1 MEKFKSQI
9 NLIEIEIDKYINSLG
24 DNSIYDSVKYFLKLP
39 SKRVRPLFTLLT
51 NALYNNNH
59 SFAIP
64 AALSNEM
71 FHNFTL
77 LHDDIM
83 DSSKKRR
90 GFDTVHE
97 KWNVNQAIL
106 SGDSILIM
114 ATKFLDFYESKI
126 QKDLLKLFN
135 STALEVCEGQQLDM
149 EFENKINIDFDDYID
164 MITKKTSVLIAS
176 SIKMGGIINELDKDE
191 LNRLYDIGLNLGIAF
206 QIQDDYLDLFGDE
219 KIIGKKVGL
228 DVINN
233 KKTALHH
240 LFVNQASKTELSK
253 YQDYMLLKNHDEKVR
268 KIKSLFSDNNTDKSL
283 KNLVEDYSNKADS
296 IIQKLTPE
304 FDQRPN
310 LILLSDFLLKSDI
323 QQIVD
328 NLKDVSHKFSG
339 KTVLLTGGRGFLGR
353 YFMEIFNELNETVL
367 EDKVADQIAKQ
378 MNVCTQQ
385 PESLTNHLG
394 QLP

>member
-24 DNSIYDSVKYFLKLP
+24 GNSIYDSVKYFLKLP

-51 NALYNNNH
+51 NALYNNDH

-114 ATKFLDFYESKI
+114 ATKFLDFYDSKI

-149 EFENKINIDFDDYID
+149 EFENRIDIDFDDYID

-176 SIKMGGIINELDKDE
+176 STKMGGIINKLEKGE
-191 LNRLYDIGLNLGIAF
+191 LNHLYDIGLNLGIAF

-240 LFVNQASKTELSK
+240 LFVNKASKTELSK
-253 YQDYMLLKNHDEKVR
+253 YQDYKLLKNHDEKVE

-283 KNLVEDYSNKADS
+283 KNLVEDYSIKADS

-304 FDQRPN
+304 FDKRPN
-310 LILLSDFLLKSDI
+310 LILLSEFLLKR
-323 QQIVD
+323 
-328 NLKDVSHKFSG
+328 N
-339 KTVLLTGGRGFLGR
+339 
-353 YFMEIFNELNETVL
+353 Y
-367 EDKVADQIAKQ
+367 
-378 MNVCTQQ
+378 
-385 PESLTNHLG
+385 
-394 QLP
+394 

>member
-106 SGDSILIM
+106 SGDSMLIM
-114 ATKFLDFYESKI
+114 ATKFLDFYDSKI

-135 STALEVCEGQQLDM
+135 STALEVCEGQQLDI
-149 EFENKINIDFDDYID
+149 EFENKSDIDFDDYID

-191 LNRLYDIGLNLGIAF
+191 LNCLYDIGLNLGIAF

-240 LFVNQASKTELSK
+240 LFVNKASKTELSK
-253 YQDYMLLKNHDEKVR
+253 YQDYMLLKNNDEKVE
-268 KIKSLFSDNNTDKSL
+268 KIKSLLSKNNTDKSL

-296 IIQKLTPE
+296 IIQNLNPE
-304 FDQRPN
+304 FDKRPN
-310 LILLSDFLLKSDI
+310 LILLSEFLLKR
-323 QQIVD
+323 
-328 NLKDVSHKFSG
+328 N
-339 KTVLLTGGRGFLGR
+339 
-353 YFMEIFNELNETVL
+353 Y
-367 EDKVADQIAKQ
+367 
-378 MNVCTQQ
+378 
-385 PESLTNHLG
+385 
-394 QLP
+394 

>member
-51 NALYNNNH
+51 NALYNKDH

-106 SGDSILIM
+106 SGDSMLIM
-114 ATKFLDFYESKI
+114 ATKFLDFYDSKI

-135 STALEVCEGQQLDM
+135 STALEVCEGQQLDI
-149 EFENKINIDFDDYID
+149 EFENKTDIDFDDYVD

-176 SIKMGGIINELDKDE
+176 SIKMGGIINELEKDE
-191 LNRLYDIGLNLGIAF
+191 LNCLYDIGLNLGIAF

-240 LFVNQASKTELSK
+240 LFVNKASKTELSK
-253 YQDYMLLKNHDEKVR
+253 YQDYMLLKNHDEKVE
-268 KIKSLFSDNNTDKSL
+268 KIKSLFSNNNTDKSL
-283 KNLVEDYSNKADS
+283 KILVEDYSNKADS
-296 IIQKLTPE
+296 IIQKLNPE

-310 LILLSDFLLKSDI
+310 LILLSEFLLKR
-323 QQIVD
+323 
-328 NLKDVSHKFSG
+328 N
-339 KTVLLTGGRGFLGR
+339 
-353 YFMEIFNELNETVL
+353 Y
-367 EDKVADQIAKQ
+367 
-378 MNVCTQQ
+378 
-385 PESLTNHLG
+385 
-394 QLP
+394 

>member
-191 LNRLYDIGLNLGIAF
+191 LNCLYDIGLNLGIAF

-240 LFVNQASKTELSK
+240 LFVNKASKTELSK
-253 YQDYMLLKNHDEKVR
+253 YQDYMLLKNNYEKVE
-268 KIKSLFSDNNTDKSL
+268 KIKSLLSKNNTDKSL

-310 LILLSDFLLKSDI
+310 LILLSEFLLKR
-323 QQIVD
+323 
-328 NLKDVSHKFSG
+328 N
-339 KTVLLTGGRGFLGR
+339 
-353 YFMEIFNELNETVL
+353 Y
-367 EDKVADQIAKQ
+367 
-378 MNVCTQQ
+378 
-385 PESLTNHLG
+385 
-394 QLP
+394 

>member
-106 SGDSILIM
+106 AGDSMLIM
-114 ATKFLDFYESKI
+114 ATKFLDFYDSKI

-149 EFENKINIDFDDYID
+149 EFENKIDIDFDDYID

-176 SIKMGGIINELDKDE
+176 STEMGGIINKIDKAE

-206 QIQDDYLDLFGDE
+206 QIQDDYLDLFGNE
-219 KIIGKKVGL
+219 KIIGKKVGQ
-228 DVINN
+228 DVVNN

-240 LFVNQASKTELSK
+240 LFVNEASKTELSK
-253 YQDYMLLKNHDEKVR
+253 YQDYMLLKNHDEKVE
-268 KIKSLFSDNNTDKSL
+268 KIRSLFSDNNTDKSL

-296 IIQKLTPE
+296 IIQKLKPE

-310 LILLSDFLLKSDI
+310 LILLSEFLLKR
-323 QQIVD
+323 
-328 NLKDVSHKFSG
+328 N
-339 KTVLLTGGRGFLGR
+339 
-353 YFMEIFNELNETVL
+353 Y
-367 EDKVADQIAKQ
+367 
-378 MNVCTQQ
+378 
-385 PESLTNHLG
+385 
-394 QLP
+394 

>member
-24 DNSIYDSVKYFLKLP
+24 SNSIYDSVKYFLKLP

-51 NALYNNNH
+51 NALYNNDH

-106 SGDSILIM
+106 SGDSMLIM
-114 ATKFLDFYESKI
+114 ATKFLDFYDSKI

-149 EFENKINIDFDDYID
+149 EFENKIDIDFDDYVD

-176 SIKMGGIINELDKDE
+176 SIKMAGIINELDKDE
-191 LNRLYDIGLNLGIAF
+191 LNCLYDIGLNLGIAF

-240 LFVNQASKTELSK
+240 LFVNKASKTELTK
-253 YQDYMLLKNHDEKVR
+253 YQDYMLLKNNDEKVE
-268 KIKSLFSDNNTDKSL
+268 KIKSLLSKNKTDKSL

-296 IIQKLTPE
+296 IIQKLTSE
-304 FDQRPN
+304 FDQRSN
-310 LILLSDFLLKSDI
+310 LILLSEFLLKR
-323 QQIVD
+323 
-328 NLKDVSHKFSG
+328 N
-339 KTVLLTGGRGFLGR
+339 
-353 YFMEIFNELNETVL
+353 Y
-367 EDKVADQIAKQ
+367 
-378 MNVCTQQ
+378 
-385 PESLTNHLG
+385 
-394 QLP
+394 

>member
-51 NALYNNNH
+51 NALYNNDH

-106 SGDSILIM
+106 SGDSMLIM
-114 ATKFLDFYESKI
+114 ATKFLDFYDSKI

-149 EFENKINIDFDDYID
+149 EFENKIDIDFDDYID

-191 LNRLYDIGLNLGIAF
+191 LNCLYDIGLNLGIAF
-206 QIQDDYLDLFGDE
+206 QIQDDYLDLFGNE

-253 YQDYMLLKNHDEKVR
+253 YQDYMLLKNNDEKVE
-268 KIKSLFSDNNTDKSL
+268 KIKSLLSKNNTDKSL

-310 LILLSDFLLKSDI
+310 LILLSEFLLKR
-323 QQIVD
+323 
-328 NLKDVSHKFSG
+328 N
-339 KTVLLTGGRGFLGR
+339 
-353 YFMEIFNELNETVL
+353 Y
-367 EDKVADQIAKQ
+367 
-378 MNVCTQQ
+378 
-385 PESLTNHLG
+385 
-394 QLP
+394 

>member
-106 SGDSILIM
+106 SGDSMLIM
-114 ATKFLDFYESKI
+114 ATKFLDFYDSKI

-135 STALEVCEGQQLDM
+135 STALEVCEGQQLDI
-149 EFENKINIDFDDYID
+149 EFENKTDIDFDDYVD

-191 LNRLYDIGLNLGIAF
+191 LNCLYDIGLNLGIAF

-219 KIIGKKVGL
+219 KMIGKKVGL

-253 YQDYMLLKNHDEKVR
+253 YQDYMLLKNHDEKVK

-304 FDQRPN
+304 FDQRLN
-310 LILLSDFLLKSDI
+310 FILLSEFLLKR
-323 QQIVD
+323 
-328 NLKDVSHKFSG
+328 N
-339 KTVLLTGGRGFLGR
+339 
-353 YFMEIFNELNETVL
+353 Y
-367 EDKVADQIAKQ
+367 
-378 MNVCTQQ
+378 
-385 PESLTNHLG
+385 
-394 QLP
+394 

>member
-114 ATKFLDFYESKI
+114 ATKFLDFYDSKI

-191 LNRLYDIGLNLGIAF
+191 LNCLYDIGLNLGIAF

-240 LFVNQASKTELSK
+240 LFVNKASKTELSK
-253 YQDYMLLKNHDEKVR
+253 YQDYMLLKNNYEKVE
-268 KIKSLFSDNNTDKSL
+268 KIKSLLSKNNTDKSL

-310 LILLSDFLLKSDI
+310 LILLSEFLLKR
-323 QQIVD
+323 
-328 NLKDVSHKFSG
+328 N
-339 KTVLLTGGRGFLGR
+339 
-353 YFMEIFNELNETVL
+353 Y
-367 EDKVADQIAKQ
+367 
-378 MNVCTQQ
+378 
-385 PESLTNHLG
+385 
-394 QLP
+394 

>member
-51 NALYNNNH
+51 NALYNNDY

-106 SGDSILIM
+106 SGDSMLIM

-149 EFENKINIDFDDYID
+149 EFENKIDIDFDDYID

-176 SIKMGGIINELDKDE
+176 SVKMGGIINELDKDE
-191 LNRLYDIGLNLGIAF
+191 LNCLYDIGLNLGIAF

-253 YQDYMLLKNHDEKVR
+253 YQDYMLLKNHDEKVE
-268 KIKSLFSDNNTDKSL
+268 KIKYLFSNNNTDKSL

-304 FDQRPN
+304 FDKRPN
-310 LILLSDFLLKSDI
+310 LILLSEFLLKR
-323 QQIVD
+323 
-328 NLKDVSHKFSG
+328 N
-339 KTVLLTGGRGFLGR
+339 
-353 YFMEIFNELNETVL
+353 Y
-367 EDKVADQIAKQ
+367 
-378 MNVCTQQ
+378 
-385 PESLTNHLG
+385 
-394 QLP
+394 

>member
-24 DNSIYDSVKYFLKLP
+24 GNSIYDSVKYFLKLP

-51 NALYNNNH
+51 NALYNNDH

-149 EFENKINIDFDDYID
+149 EFENKIDIDFDNYID

-191 LNRLYDIGLNLGIAF
+191 LNCLYDIGLNLGIAF

-253 YQDYMLLKNHDEKVR
+253 YQDYMLLKNHDEKVE

-310 LILLSDFLLKSDI
+310 LILLSEFLLKR
-323 QQIVD
+323 
-328 NLKDVSHKFSG
+328 N
-339 KTVLLTGGRGFLGR
+339 
-353 YFMEIFNELNETVL
+353 Y
-367 EDKVADQIAKQ
+367 
-378 MNVCTQQ
+378 
-385 PESLTNHLG
+385 
-394 QLP
+394 

>member
-51 NALYNNNH
+51 NALYNNDH

-106 SGDSILIM
+106 SGDSMLIM
-114 ATKFLDFYESKI
+114 ATKFLDFYDSKI

-149 EFENKINIDFDDYID
+149 EFENKIDINFDDYID

-191 LNRLYDIGLNLGIAF
+191 LNCLYDIGLNLGIAF

-240 LFVNQASKTELSK
+240 LFVNKASKTELSK
-253 YQDYMLLKNHDEKVR
+253 YQDYMLLKNHDEKVK

-304 FDQRPN
+304 FDQRSN
-310 LILLSDFLLKSDI
+310 LILLSEFLLKR
-323 QQIVD
+323 
-328 NLKDVSHKFSG
+328 N
-339 KTVLLTGGRGFLGR
+339 
-353 YFMEIFNELNETVL
+353 Y
-367 EDKVADQIAKQ
+367 
-378 MNVCTQQ
+378 
-385 PESLTNHLG
+385 
-394 QLP
+394 

>member
-51 NALYNNNH
+51 NALYNNDH

-106 SGDSILIM
+106 SGDSMLIM
-114 ATKFLDFYESKI
+114 ATKFLDFYDSKI

-149 EFENKINIDFDDYID
+149 EFENKIDIDFDDYID

-191 LNRLYDIGLNLGIAF
+191 LNCLYDIGLNLGIAF
-206 QIQDDYLDLFGDE
+206 QIQDDYLDLFGNE

-240 LFVNQASKTELSK
+240 LFVNKASKTELSK
-253 YQDYMLLKNHDEKVR
+253 YQDYMLLKNNDEKVE
-268 KIKSLFSDNNTDKSL
+268 KIKSLLSKNKTDKSL

-304 FDQRPN
+304 FDQRSN
-310 LILLSDFLLKSDI
+310 LILLSEFLLKR
-323 QQIVD
+323 
-328 NLKDVSHKFSG
+328 N
-339 KTVLLTGGRGFLGR
+339 
-353 YFMEIFNELNETVL
+353 Y
-367 EDKVADQIAKQ
+367 
-378 MNVCTQQ
+378 
-385 PESLTNHLG
+385 
-394 QLP
+394 

>member
-106 SGDSILIM
+106 SGDSMLIM
-114 ATKFLDFYESKI
+114 ATKFLDFYDSKI

-135 STALEVCEGQQLDM
+135 STALEVCEGQQLDI
-149 EFENKINIDFDDYID
+149 EFEKKTDIDFDDYIE

-176 SIKMGGIINELDKDE
+176 SIKMGGIINQLDSGELDI
-191 LNRLYDIGLNLGIAF
+191 LYDIGLNLGIAF

-219 KIIGKKVGL
+219 KIIGKKVGQ
-228 DVINN
+228 DVVNN

-240 LFVNQASKTELSK
+240 LFVNTASEAQLSK
-253 YQDYMLLKNHDEKVR
+253 YYDYININNDDEKIE
-268 KIKSLFSDNNTDKSL
+268 KIKSLFIGSDVEKSL
-283 KNLVEDYSNKADS
+283 KKLVQEYSNNATSAIESLNPKFSKTSD
-296 IIQKLTPE
+296 
-304 FDQRPN
+304 
-310 LILLSDFLLKSDI
+310 LILLSEFLLKR
-323 QQIVD
+323 
-328 NLKDVSHKFSG
+328 N
-339 KTVLLTGGRGFLGR
+339 
-353 YFMEIFNELNETVL
+353 Y
-367 EDKVADQIAKQ
+367 
-378 MNVCTQQ
+378 
-385 PESLTNHLG
+385 
-394 QLP
+394 

>member
-191 LNRLYDIGLNLGIAF
+191 LNCLYDIGLNLGIAF

-240 LFVNQASKTELSK
+240 LFVNKASKTELSK
-253 YQDYMLLKNHDEKVR
+253 YQDYMLLKNHDEKVK

-310 LILLSDFLLKSDI
+310 LILLSEFLLKR
-323 QQIVD
+323 
-328 NLKDVSHKFSG
+328 N
-339 KTVLLTGGRGFLGR
+339 
-353 YFMEIFNELNETVL
+353 Y
-367 EDKVADQIAKQ
+367 
-378 MNVCTQQ
+378 
-385 PESLTNHLG
+385 
-394 QLP
+394 

>member
-191 LNRLYDIGLNLGIAF
+191 LNCLYDIGLNLGIAF

-240 LFVNQASKTELSK
+240 LFVNKASKTELSK
-253 YQDYMLLKNHDEKVR
+253 YQDYMLLKNNYEKVE
-268 KIKSLFSDNNTDKSL
+268 KIKSLLSKNNTDKSL

-304 FDQRPN
+304 FDQRLN
-310 LILLSDFLLKSDI
+310 FILLSEFLLKR
-323 QQIVD
+323 
-328 NLKDVSHKFSG
+328 N
-339 KTVLLTGGRGFLGR
+339 
-353 YFMEIFNELNETVL
+353 Y
-367 EDKVADQIAKQ
+367 
-378 MNVCTQQ
+378 
-385 PESLTNHLG
+385 
-394 QLP
+394 

>member
-24 DNSIYDSVKYFLKLP
+24 GNSIYDSVKYFLKLP

-51 NALYNNNH
+51 NALYNNDH

-106 SGDSILIM
+106 SGDSMLIM
-114 ATKFLDFYESKI
+114 ATKFLDFYDSEI
-126 QKDLLKLFN
+126 QKDLSKLFN

-149 EFENKINIDFDDYID
+149 EFENKIDIDFDDYID

-176 SIKMGGIINELDKDE
+176 SIKMGGIINELDQDE
-191 LNRLYDIGLNLGIAF
+191 LNCLYDIGLNLGIAF

-228 DVINN
+228 DIINN

-240 LFVNQASKTELSK
+240 LFVNKASKTELTK
-253 YQDYMLLKNHDEKVR
+253 YQDYMLLKNNDEKVE
-268 KIKSLFSDNNTDKSL
+268 KIKSLLSKNKTDKSL

-296 IIQKLTPE
+296 IIQNLNPE

-310 LILLSDFLLKSDI
+310 LILLSEFLLKR
-323 QQIVD
+323 
-328 NLKDVSHKFSG
+328 N
-339 KTVLLTGGRGFLGR
+339 
-353 YFMEIFNELNETVL
+353 Y
-367 EDKVADQIAKQ
+367 
-378 MNVCTQQ
+378 
-385 PESLTNHLG
+385 
-394 QLP
+394 

>member
-1 MEKFKSQI
+1 MEKFKSKI

-24 DNSIYDSVKYFLKLP
+24 DNSIYNSVKYFLKLP
-39 SKRVRPLFTLLT
+39 SKRVRPLFTLLA

-106 SGDSILIM
+106 SGDSMLIM
-114 ATKFLDFYESKI
+114 ATKFLDFYDSKI

-135 STALEVCEGQQLDM
+135 STALEVCEGQQLDI
-149 EFENKINIDFDDYID
+149 EFENKTDIDFDDYVD

-176 SIKMGGIINELDKDE
+176 SIEMGGIINKIDKAE

-206 QIQDDYLDLFGDE
+206 QIQDDYLDLFGNE

-228 DVINN
+228 DVVNN

-240 LFVNQASKTELSK
+240 LFVNKASKTELSK
-253 YQDYMLLKNHDEKVR
+253 YQDYVLLKNHDEKVE

-283 KNLVEDYSNKADS
+283 KILVEDYSNKADS
-296 IIQKLTPE
+296 IIKNLNPE
-304 FDQRPN
+304 FDKRPN
-310 LILLSDFLLKSDI
+310 LILLSEFLLKR
-323 QQIVD
+323 
-328 NLKDVSHKFSG
+328 N
-339 KTVLLTGGRGFLGR
+339 
-353 YFMEIFNELNETVL
+353 Y
-367 EDKVADQIAKQ
+367 
-378 MNVCTQQ
+378 
-385 PESLTNHLG
+385 
-394 QLP
+394 

>member
-51 NALYNNNH
+51 NALYNNDH

-106 SGDSILIM
+106 SGDSMLIM
-114 ATKFLDFYESKI
+114 ATKFLDFYDSKI

-149 EFENKINIDFDDYID
+149 EFENRIDIDFDDYID

-176 SIKMGGIINELDKDE
+176 STKMGGIINKLEKGE
-191 LNRLYDIGLNLGIAF
+191 LNHLYDIGLNLGIAF
-206 QIQDDYLDLFGDE
+206 QIQDDYLDLFGNE

-253 YQDYMLLKNHDEKVR
+253 YQDYKLLKNHDEKVE

-283 KNLVEDYSNKADS
+283 KNLVEDYSIKADS

-304 FDQRPN
+304 FDKRPN
-310 LILLSDFLLKSDI
+310 LILLSEFLLKR
-323 QQIVD
+323 
-328 NLKDVSHKFSG
+328 N
-339 KTVLLTGGRGFLGR
+339 
-353 YFMEIFNELNETVL
+353 Y
-367 EDKVADQIAKQ
+367 
-378 MNVCTQQ
+378 
-385 PESLTNHLG
+385 
-394 QLP
+394 

>member
-1 MEKFKSQI
+1 MIKFKSQI
-9 NLIEIEIDKYINSLG
+9 ELIENEIDKYINSLKE
-24 DNSIYDSVKYFLKLP
+24 NSLYDSVKYFLKLP
-39 SKRVRPLFTLLT
+39 SKRVRPLFTLLA
-51 NALYNNNH
+51 NSMYNSDH

-90 GFDTVHE
+90 GFETVHE

-106 SGDSILIM
+106 SGDSMLIM
-114 ATKFLDFYESKI
+114 ATEFLDFYDSKI

-135 STALEVCEGQQLDM
+135 STALEVCEGQQLDI
-149 EFENKINIDFDDYID
+149 EFEKKTDIDFDDYIE

-176 SIKMGGIINELDKDE
+176 SIKMGGIINQLDSGELDI
-191 LNRLYDIGLNLGIAF
+191 LYDIGLNLGIAF

-240 LFVNQASKTELSK
+240 LFVNKASKTELSK
-253 YQDYMLLKNHDEKVR
+253 YQDYMLLKNNDEKVE
-268 KIKSLFSDNNTDKSL
+268 KIKSLLSKNNTDKSL

-296 IIQKLTPE
+296 IIQNLNPE
-304 FDQRPN
+304 FDKRPN
-310 LILLSDFLLKSDI
+310 LILLSEFLLKR
-323 QQIVD
+323 
-328 NLKDVSHKFSG
+328 N
-339 KTVLLTGGRGFLGR
+339 
-353 YFMEIFNELNETVL
+353 Y
-367 EDKVADQIAKQ
+367 
-378 MNVCTQQ
+378 
-385 PESLTNHLG
+385 
-394 QLP
+394 